1 MDNLR
6 GAALMI
12 LAMFGFAVEDMMV
25 KVISVDMPTG
35 QIIFLLG
42 GGGAIVF
49 GILCRLQGQPLF
61 ERKMLSRPIL
71 LRSLAELIGTL
82 GYVTA
87 ITLTPISTASA
98 ILQATPLL
106 VTLGAAVLFGEM
118 VGWRRW
124 SAIFVGFFGVLLIIR
139 PGTEG
144 FDQLSLITLVGV
156 LGLAGRDL
164 ATRGVPKETSSMQL
178 SFLAFLTLVPA
189 SMILSWGAKTTW
201 IAPTQTIW
209 LLVIGATII
218 TALAY
223 YAIVAAMRVGE
234 ISFVTPFRYTRLV
247 FALIFGIVIFGER
260 PDVLTLTGSAII
272 VLSGI
277 YTVWRERRIKQAI

>member
-1 MDNLR
+1 
-6 GAALMI
+6 
-12 LAMFGFAVEDMMV
+12 
-25 KVISVDMPTG
+25 
-35 QIIFLLG
+35 
-42 GGGAIVF
+42 
-49 GILCRLQGQPLF
+49 
-61 ERKMLSRPIL
+61 MLSRPIL
-71 LRSLAELIGTL
+71 LRSLAELVGTL
-82 GYVTA
+82 SYVTA

-139 PGTEG
+139 PGTDG

-156 LGLAGRDL
+156 LGFAGRDL

-189 SMILSWGAKTTW
+189 SMILSLREKTPW
-201 IAPTQTIW
+201 IAPTQTICV
-209 LLVIGATII
+209 LVIGATII

-260 PDVLTLTGSAII
+260 PDVVTLTGSTII

-277 YTVWRERRIKQAI
+277 YTVWRERRIKRTI

>member
-25 KVISVDMPTG
+25 KVISVEMPTG
-35 QIIFLLG
+35 QIIFLMG

-49 GILCRLQGQPLF
+49 GILCRVEGQPLF

-71 LRSLAELIGTL
+71 LRSIAELVGTL
-82 GYVTA
+82 SYVTA

-139 PGTEG
+139 PGTDG

-189 SMILSWGAKTTW
+189 SMILSLGEKTPW
-201 IAPTQTIW
+201 IAPTQTICV
-209 LLVIGATII
+209 LVIGATII

-260 PDVLTLTGSAII
+260 PDVVTLTGSTII

-277 YTVWRERRIKQAI
+277 YTVWRERRIKRTI

>member
-1 MDNLR
+1 MENLR

-49 GILCRLQGQPLF
+49 GILCRIQEQPLF

-71 LRSLAELIGTL
+71 LRSLAELVGTL

-139 PGTEG
+139 PGTDG
-144 FDQLSLITLVGV
+144 FDHLSLITLVGV

-164 ATRGVPKETSSMQL
+164 ATRGVPKDTSSMQL

-189 SMILSWGAKTTW
+189 SMILSLGAQTQW

-277 YTVWRERRIKQAI
+277 YTVWRERRIKKTI

>member
-1 MDNLR
+1 MENLR

-71 LRSLAELIGTL
+71 LRSLAELVGTL

-124 SAIFVGFFGVLLIIR
+124 SAIFIGFFGVLLIIR
-139 PGTEG
+139 PGTDG
-144 FDQLSLITLVGV
+144 FDHLSLITLVGV

-164 ATRGVPKETSSMQL
+164 ATRGVPKDTSSMQL

-189 SMILSWGAKTTW
+189 SMILSLGSQTPW

-234 ISFVTPFRYTRLV
+234 ISFVTPFRYTVSVRL
-247 FALIFGIVIFGER
+247 
-260 PDVLTLTGSAII
+260 
-272 VLSGI
+272 
-277 YTVWRERRIKQAI
+277 WRG

>member
-164 ATRGVPKETSSMQL
+164 ATRGVPKKTSSMQL

-189 SMILSWGAKTTW
+189 SMILSWGAKTPWT
-201 IAPTQTIW
+201 APTQTIW

-277 YTVWRERRIKQAI
+277 YTVWRERRKKQAI

>member
-49 GILCRLQGQPLF
+49 GILCRVQGQPLF

-71 LRSLAELIGTL
+71 LRSLAELVGTL

-139 PGTEG
+139 PGTDG

-189 SMILSWGAKTTW
+189 SMILSLGAQKPW
-201 IAPTQTIW
+201 IAPTQTVW

>member
-61 ERKMLSRPIL
+61 ERKMLSRPIF

-189 SMILSWGAKTTW
+189 SMILSWGAKTPW

-247 FALIFGIVIFGER
+247 FALIFGIR
-260 PDVLTLTGSAII
+260 LA
-272 VLSGI
+272 
-277 YTVWRERRIKQAI
+277 

>member
-1 MDNLR
+1 
-6 GAALMI
+6 
-12 LAMFGFAVEDMMV
+12 
-25 KVISVDMPTG
+25 
-35 QIIFLLG
+35 
-42 GGGAIVF
+42 
-49 GILCRLQGQPLF
+49 QPLF

-71 LRSLAELIGTL
+71 LRSLAELVGTL

-156 LGLAGRDL
+156 
-164 ATRGVPKETSSMQL
+164 
-178 SFLAFLTLVPA
+178 
-189 SMILSWGAKTTW
+189 
-201 IAPTQTIW
+201 
-209 LLVIGATII
+209 
-218 TALAY
+218 
-223 YAIVAAMRVGE
+223 
-234 ISFVTPFRYTRLV
+234 
-247 FALIFGIVIFGER
+247 
-260 PDVLTLTGSAII
+260 
-272 VLSGI
+272 
-277 YTVWRERRIKQAI
+277 

>member
-1 MDNLR
+1 MENLR

-49 GILCRLQGQPLF
+49 GILCRIQEQPLF

-71 LRSLAELIGTL
+71 LRSLAELVGTL

-124 SAIFVGFFGVLLIIR
+124 SAIFIGFFGVLLIIR
-139 PGTEG
+139 PGTDG
-144 FDQLSLITLVGV
+144 FDHLSLITLVGV

-164 ATRGVPKETSSMQL
+164 ATRGVPKDTSSMQL

-189 SMILSWGAKTTW
+189 SMILSLVAQTPW

-234 ISFVTPFRYTRLV
+234 ISFVTPFRYTRLI

-277 YTVWRERRIKQAI
+277 YTVWRERRIKKTI

>member
-1 MDNLR
+1 MENLR

-25 KVISVDMPTG
+25 KVLSVDMPTG

-49 GILCRLQGQPLF
+49 GILCRLQEQPLF

-71 LRSLAELIGTL
+71 LRSLAELVGTL

-139 PGTEG
+139 PGTDG
-144 FDQLSLITLVGV
+144 FDHLSLITLVGV

-164 ATRGVPKETSSMQL
+164 ATRGVPKDTSSMQL

-189 SMILSWGAKTTW
+189 SMILSLVAQTPW

>member
-1 MDNLR
+1 MENLR

-49 GILCRLQGQPLF
+49 GILCRIQEQPLF

-71 LRSLAELIGTL
+71 LRSLAELVGTL

-124 SAIFVGFFGVLLIIR
+124 SAIFIGFFGVLLIIR
-139 PGTEG
+139 PGTDG
-144 FDQLSLITLVGV
+144 FDHLSLITLVGV

-164 ATRGVPKETSSMQL
+164 ATRGVPKDTSSMQL

-189 SMILSWGAKTTW
+189 SMILSLGAQTPW

-218 TALAY
+218 TTLAY

-234 ISFVTPFRYTRLV
+234 ISFVTPFRYTRLI